1 MWEPMATAPP
11 DRIVRLAI
19 IDKSGA
25 IYALPHPCRRARD
38 GGWIDATSKETD
50 QRFAVRLGAMV
61 GQALTPRN
69 LNMACRL
76 E

>member
-38 GGWIDATSKETD
+38 GGWIDATSKEPISVSPSAWEPWWD
-50 QRFAVRLGAMV
+50 K
-61 GQALTPRN
+61 P
-69 LNMACRL
+69 
-76 E
+76 